1 MSIIQD
7 KLPSDFLRSNGS
19 MDSNFGGGMI
29 MFSHLPPVSSFTRL
43 SAHSVMPHLPSP
55 EDLILKK
62 ERNSPDCSLDSH
74 GGLMTSAGLDGYV
87 HTMGIKQE
95 KMSEQDYH
103 FPLYPGVLGKSA
115 ELLEVTVS
123 NNQGL
128 LLHDYNMANVSTG
141 GGKSRGGVSNWSALL
156 SQVYYV
162 GFWPCNP
169 VFVGLAHGSLFL
181 FFLI

>member
-74 GGLMTSAGLDGYV
+74 GGLMTGAGLDGYV

-128 LLHDYNMANVSTG
+128 LVHDYNMANVSTG
-141 GGKSRGGVSNWSALL
+141 GGKSRGGASNWSALL

-169 VFVGLAHGSLFL
+169 IFVGLARGSLL
-181 FFLI
+181 FFS

>member
-7 KLPSDFLRSNGS
+7 KLPNDFLRSNGS

-62 ERNSPDCSLDSH
+62 ERNSPDCSLDSQ
-74 GGLMTSAGLDGYV
+74 GGLMASAGLDGYV

-95 KMSEQDYH
+95 KLSEQDYH
-103 FPLYPGVLGKSA
+103 YPLYPGVLGKSA
-115 ELLEVTVS
+115 ELLEVTVG
-123 NNQGL
+123 NNQSL
-128 LLHDYNMANVSTG
+128 LVHDLNMANVSVSG
-141 GGKSRGGVSNWSALL
+141 VKSQGGVSIRRKKWGWYLA
-156 SQVYYV
+156 
-162 GFWPCNP
+162 
-169 VFVGLAHGSLFL
+169 VF
-181 FFLI
+181 FFITPHPKNK